1 MLKKIIFLLSI
12 FLHSFTFSTV
22 KSKEIEFPEKVLF
35 VVNFDE
41 KTKINGKYMKIPEA
55 KLQNDEK
62 KIQNNAETDV
72 SSDVVLEDNLPE
84 PQDAS
89 ADSAESD
96 QAQKKDIYLSEEQTL
111 FYQDVLDKNKSDLEM
126 KLFKMVKN
134 NNIKT
139 AFFRSMENSENI
151 PEIIVYMEQ
160 YQSGEFNLI
169 QNINTQMTYRAEV
182 INGNKKIVA
191 KIRKKYIVKTV
202 SSSPLEAQRLSEVN
216 ERFAKKLFRL
226 MTKYLQD
233 NTE

>member
-1 MLKKIIFLLSI
+1 
-12 FLHSFTFSTV
+12 
-22 KSKEIEFPEKVLF
+22 
-35 VVNFDE
+35 
-41 KTKINGKYMKIPEA
+41 MKIPEA

-233 NTE
+233 KTE